1 MVRIA
6 ALVLTASLAA
16 GAQEKKPEAPSVDP
30 NVAPAQKTGAEKPAA
45 QKNAGPPALKPDPA
59 LAAAFQSS
67 VGTWRCAGRRSKGA
81 VAAYSLLH
89 VAPDLR
95 IIPGLR
101 GLVHIILPEQ
111 LPERHDEGG
120 GIVCLRAPEKLN
132 NIVVIVGE
140 RKIMLEVG
148 MAI

>member
-1 MVRIA
+1 PCIR
-6 ALVLTASLAA
+6 
-16 GAQEKKPEAPSVDP
+16 
-30 NVAPAQKTGAEKPAA
+30 
-45 QKNAGPPALKPDPA
+45 
-59 LAAAFQSS
+59 
-67 VGTWRCAGRRSKGA
+67 RCTGRRSKRA
-81 VAAYSLLH
+81 VAAYGLLH
-89 VAPDLR
+89 VGPDLR

-101 GLVHIILPEQ
+101 GLVHIILAEQ

-148 MAI
+148 MAIENHGDVIVEMALPFDDDIDAGFACGLDEHLALAARRLRSEEHTSELQSL